1 MFRSGLTLSLFLI
14 LLHAAGA
21 SPAYKVDKTG
31 SCGATAVSYEV
42 KSALQTEGITLTGDK
57 GPICEV
63 WLRKV
68 LALKAGSTKAENS
81 ALTPGEFIG
90 VISYASNAGDFKGQ
104 GIKPGVY
111 TMRYQT
117 MPADGNHMG
126 VSPTQEYVLLVPAES
141 DKDPNVI
148 LEYEAL
154 VGLSRKAAKAPH
166 PAPLYLTAP
175 VSSAAGTFVDAGD
188 GHWALQLKTK
198 GQAAGGAEIDFP
210 LALVLIGKGEG

>member
-1 MFRSGLTLSLFLI
+1 MFRCGLATSLFVI
-14 LLHAAGA
+14 LLHSAGA
-21 SPAYKVDKTG
+21 SPAHRVDKAG
-31 SCGATAVSYEV
+31 SCSAAGVSDDV
-42 KSALQTEGITLTGDK
+42 KMALQAEGYRLTGDA

-68 LALKAGSTKAENS
+68 LALRAGSTKGETS

-90 VISYASNAGDFKGQ
+90 VISYTSNAADYKGQ

-141 DKDPNVI
+141 DKDPNVPI
-148 LEYEAL
+148 EYEQL
-154 VGLSRKAAKAPH
+154 LGLSRKAAKTPH

-175 VSSAAGTFVDAGD
+175 ASAADGTFVDAGD

-198 GQAAGGAEIDFP
+198 GQAAGGVEMDFQ